1 MCKPLENR
9 IEQLRDAAQQAY
21 ETNLSQGS
29 DIKALFERTNNQR
42 EQLAELSEFAQ
53 ATVPRVEAAATNSDL
68 EALADRT
75 ARGLAHLAVAIT
87 ELRRPTLRARIVA
100 WLRANV
106 YSGTPI
112 FTHTPFDQRW
122 L

>member
-1 MCKPLENR
+1 MCKQHDL
-9 IEQLRDAAQQAY
+9 EQLR
-21 ETNLSQGS
+21 
-29 DIKALFERTNNQR
+29 
-42 EQLAELSEFAQ
+42 EQIAELAEFAQ
-53 ATVPRVEAAATNSDL
+53 ATVPRVEAAATNADL

-87 ELRRPTLRARIVA
+87 ELRRPTLRARISRIVA

-106 YSGTPI
+106 YAGTPI
-112 FTHTPFDQRW
+112 FTHTPFDQRR